1 MLTTELTKALHLRHG
16 IYIFSSQLSDVDF
29 VFGLKYACGANLRRS
44 KTFPEKWSR
53 VSGTSD
59 FRAFDLREQNAPKRC
74 IFCLSKTPI
83 ALHVVASFLMEEVPL
98 LNDLQILI
106 KLQEIDTQLYELER
120 SKGDLPRLV
129 KELDDRV
136 KQFVLDHKKKSDD
149 LAEASTQKRSLEG
162 ALQVL
167 REKRKKYEGQLYT
180 VTNNREYDAVTIEIE
195 SADLEIDND
204 ETQVIELIDREQVL
218 TKEVAELSEHVAQAQ
233 KDHDEQRAI
242 LDARLAEMR
251 SQVDGLQARRSEFA
265 APLKPQV
272 LGSYNRTLHGKEG
285 LAVVQMIRGS
295 CGGCSTR
302 IPPQRAMEIREMDR
316 IILCES
322 CGRILVPAPEIE
334 ASIAA

>member
-1 MLTTELTKALHLRHG
+1 M
-16 IYIFSSQLSDVDF
+16 
-29 VFGLKYACGANLRRS
+29 
-44 KTFPEKWSR
+44 
-53 VSGTSD
+53 
-59 FRAFDLREQNAPKRC
+59 RC
-74 IFCLSKTPI
+74 IFCLSSYFI
-83 ALHVVASFLMEEVPL
+83 ATDAAAGFLMQEVPL
-98 LNDLQILI
+98 LSDLQILI

-129 KELDDRV
+129 KELDDRL
-136 KQFVLDHKKKSDD
+136 KQFVLDHKKKTDD
-149 LAEASTQKRSLEG
+149 LAAALAQKRSLEG
-162 ALQVL
+162 ALEVL

-251 SQVDGLQARRSEFA
+251 SQVEGLQARRNEQVAF
-265 APLKPQV
+265 LKPQV
-272 LGSYNRTLHGKEG
+272 IGSYNRILHGKDG
-285 LAVVQMIRGS
+285 LAVVQMVRGS

-302 IPPQRAMEIREMDR
+302 IPPQRGMEIREMDR

-322 CGRILVPAPEIE
+322 CGRILVPAAE
-334 ASIAA
+334 AEAPVTA